1 MKGIFAARFCCGAV
15 DAAADDDEEEE
26 DNEEDADDDDE
37 DNEEDEEDAEDAGDG
52 ASRGIEIGKL
62 GLAVAV
68 AGGGGSESRSGVSPG
83 TRSATTFWTWFA
95 FYDMFRSTKSK
106 GVRKVRSGAHID
118 TEPVWRRCVCDEV
131 EDKISEILHTT
142 STKNP
147 SRR

>member
-1 MKGIFAARFCCGAV
+1 MKGIFAARFCCGADDD
-15 DAAADDDEEEE
+15 DADDEED
-26 DNEEDADDDDE
+26 DNEEDDNDEDDDE
-37 DNEEDEEDAEDAGDG
+37 DNDDDEDDEDAGDG